1 VWEADTGKQVREP
14 LEAPA
19 GVVCVA
25 FDSTAGMLV
34 SGGFFDNDIT
44 IWDLPKEG
52 KATVRRRLQGHTDVV
67 DSTSLSPDERY
78 IASGS
83 RDKSVRVWEAATGE
97 LVTTLE
103 GHEDEVRSVVWSGDG
118 QWLASGSFD
127 KTVRLWRVD
136 AKVRQMC
143 IPCACI

>member
-1 VWEADTGKQVREP
+1 VE
-14 LEAPA
+14 
-19 GVVCVA
+19 
-25 FDSTAGMLV
+25 S
-34 SGGFFDNDIT
+34 I
-44 IWDLPKEG
+44 
-52 KATVRRRLQGHTDVV
+52 
-67 DSTSLSPDERY
+67 SLSPDERY
-78 IASGS
+78 IGSGS
-83 RDKSVRVWEAATGE
+83 WDKSVRVWEAATGE